1 MVVLRSIRLSE
12 GGFAHAF
19 SQRGTVEADL
29 LRALGVDVVAQAKQV
44 HGAHA
49 VEAFDLGATEE
60 AFDLGATEAD
70 AIIGR
75 SAGRGARAPIA
86 VGVRVADCVPVLV
99 GDRASGDVAAIHAGW
114 RGIVAG
120 VLRSGIERLSGSA
133 PVVAIGP
140 CIGPCC
146 FEVGRDVASEIARAC
161 PGMDAVVRV
170 AGDKA
175 FVDLRVAVRAQ
186 LRALGVDDASIDDV
200 PGCTRHEAD
209 RFHSFRRDGTASGR
223 MLAAITASSYG
234 KTADAAA
241 RPRST

>member
-1 MVVLRSIRLSE
+1 MVVLRSSRLSE
-12 GGFAHAF
+12 AGFAHAF
-19 SQRGTVEADL
+19 PQRGTVDVDL
-29 LRALGVDVVAQAKQV
+29 LRVLGVDVVAQAKQV
-44 HGAHA
+44 HGAYA
-49 VEAFDLGATEE
+49 IEAFDV
-60 AFDLGATEAD
+60 GATEAD

-75 SAGRGARAPIA
+75 SAGRAARAAIA

-200 PGCTRHEAD
+200 PGCTRHEVA
-209 RFHSFRRDGTASGR
+209 RFHSFRRDGSTSGR

-234 KTADAAA
+234 KTADAGA